1 MVGPSGAREPVRQ
14 EQFLDVVDESVAHAR
29 FDGACAHLVAGTER
43 VAIDRALGRCLAS
56 DVRSPVDVPGFD
68 RSNVDGFAVRAA
80 DTFGAEELSPV
91 RLALDGVRIAAGRIA
106 PAEYEV
112 LTGHAAL
119 IATGAALPRG
129 ADAVVMI
136 EHTTPADD
144 GAIVIERGVV
154 PGGHIA
160 FAGTDLG
167 RGEIVLRGGVCLTS
181 RETGLLAAVG
191 VADVDVLRRPR
202 VAILST
208 GDEVRAPGE
217 SLRIGDVYDSNQRI
231 LADAVTESGGAPL
244 ESGIVPDDAEQL
256 AARLSQL
263 IADADIVLLSGGTSK
278 GAGDLNY
285 HVVEDLA
292 KELPDSPG
300 ILVHGV
306 ALKPGKPIC
315 LAVVAATPV
324 VILPGFPTSAVFTFH
339 EFVAPLIR
347 RLAGRPEAETTMID
361 AVVPLR
367 IPSVVGRTHY
377 TLVDL
382 VQGPHGLAAY
392 PLGAGSGS
400 VSAFSRADG
409 FVRIPHHEEYVKAGE
424 RVRVRLLGDSARPAD
439 LVAIGSHCVGL
450 DHLLGVVAAD
460 GYRTKSIALGSR
472 GGLRAL
478 ERGEGDV
485 AGVHLLD
492 EESGIYNAAFLP
504 EGVVT
509 LGGYGRLQGVVV
521 RRDDSRFEGA
531 ADAADVVRRA
541 AESGARMV
549 NRNQGSGTRVLID
562 ALLRAAEVTTPQD
575 GRYTQAK
582 SHHAVAAAVV
592 QGRADWGVTLDVL
605 AEANGLAF
613 VPLREERYDVVA
625 REECLGRPGVSRLGT
640 LLRSDAGRA
649 ALRDLGF
656 VADV

>member
-1 MVGPSGAREPVRQ
+1 VRQ
-14 EQFLDVVDESVAHAR
+14 EQFLDVVDEAVAHAR
-29 FDGACAHLVAGTER
+29 FDEACAHIVVATER
-43 VAIDRALGRCLAS
+43 VALERALGRVLAA
-56 DVRSPVDVPGFD
+56 DVTSPVDVPGFD

-80 DTFGAEELSPV
+80 DTFGAEELAPV
-91 RLALDGVRIAAGRIA
+91 RLVLDDVRIAAGGPA

-112 LTGHAAL
+112 ATGHAAL

-136 EHTTPADD
+136 EHTTPGDD
-144 GAIVIERGVV
+144 GAIVIERAVV
-154 PGGHIA
+154 PGGRVA
-160 FAGTDLG
+160 FAGTDIG
-167 RGEIVLRGGVCLTS
+167 RGEIVLRAGTVLTS

-191 VADVDVLRRPR
+191 VAGLDAVRRPR

-208 GDEVRAPGE
+208 GDEVRAPGAALAMGE
-217 SLRIGDVYDSNQRI
+217 VYDSNQRI
-231 LADAVTESGGAPL
+231 LADAVAEAGGVAV
-244 ESGIVPDDAEQL
+244 ECGIAPDDEVEL
-256 AARLSQL
+256 ATRMRAL
-263 IADADIVLLSGGTSK
+263 IADADLVLLSGGTSK

-285 HVVEDLA
+285 RVVETLA
-292 KELPDSPG
+292 AELPDSPG

-347 RLAGRPEAETTMID
+347 RLAGRRDEESPTVS
-361 AVVPLR
+361 AVAPLR
-367 IPSVVGRTHY
+367 IPSVVGRTQY

-382 VQGPHGLAAY
+382 VEGPHGLAAY

-409 FVRIPHHEEYVKAGE
+409 FVRIPHDEEYVKAGA

-439 LVAIGSHCVGL
+439 VVAIGSHCVGL
-450 DHLLGVVAAD
+450 DRLLGLVAAD
-460 GYRTKSIALGSR
+460 GHRTKSIALGSR

-478 ERGEGDV
+478 ERGEGDI

-492 EESGIYNAAFLP
+492 EETGIYNTSFLP
-504 EGVVT
+504 EGVVV
-509 LGGYGRLQGVVV
+509 LGGYGRLQGVVY
-521 RRDDSRFEGA
+521 RT
-531 ADAADVVRRA
+531 ADARFDGAVDAIEIVSRA
-541 AESGARMV
+541 ARGGARMV

-562 ALLRAAEVTTPQD
+562 ALLRDAGVTEAQD
-575 GRYTQAK
+575 GRHTQAK
-582 SHHAVAAAVV
+582 SHHAVAAAVA

-613 VPLREERYDVVA
+613 LPLREERYDLVA
-625 REECLGRPGVSRLGT
+625 REDSVARPGVARLRAILVSAT
-640 LLRSDAGRA
+640 GRA
-649 ALRDLGF
+649 ALRELGF
-656 VADV
+656 VADD